1 MPRAKTNTINDQY
14 QPVVVATSTTASL
27 RQSVLKNLNITTMD
41 LVEIAPPLDVN
52 NVTSWLGLKTLYE
65 IFAGLIETDKLKK

>member
-27 RQSVLKNLNITTMD
+27 RQSVLKNLNITNQFTFFFS
-41 LVEIAPPLDVN
+41 LIIFTFSFL
-52 NVTSWLGLKTLYE
+52 LIGLPQMQG
-65 IFAGLIETDKLKK
+65 IV